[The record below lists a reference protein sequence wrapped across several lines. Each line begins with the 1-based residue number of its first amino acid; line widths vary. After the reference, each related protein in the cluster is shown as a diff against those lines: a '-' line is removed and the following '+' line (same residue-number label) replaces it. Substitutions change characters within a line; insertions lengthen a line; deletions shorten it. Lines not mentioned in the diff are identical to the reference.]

1 MKHVTHIW
9 ERYDFFEGGGCGL
22 LSKELKS
29 FVHCLSYSRY
39 LWSGLPAARFV
50 KQVFVIASDWDVF

>member
-9 ERYDFFEGGGCGL
+9 ERYDFFFEGGGCGL

-29 FVHCLSYSRY
+29 FVHCLSKSRY
-39 LWSGLPAARFV
+39 LWSGQQAERFI
-50 KQVFVIASDWDVF
+50 KQVL

>member
-22 LSKELKS
+22 FSKELKS
-29 FVHCLSYSRY
+29 FVHCLSKGQY
-39 LWSGLPAARFV
+39 LWSGQQAERFI
-50 KQVFVIASDWDVF
+50 KQVL